1 LAAIDFWIVKN
12 ITGRLLVG
20 LRWWV
25 DFEENGDEKWKFE
38 CKVNE
43 KDVNPADDKVFW
55 WTLALFCLIWLL
67 LSVANA
73 ISINITNLIIC
84 LFCLVMIGFN
94 LYSYYRCSKAQ
105 SDNIKKLAYQY
116 GTNAIGKFMTGSII
130 ANYF

>member
-1 LAAIDFWIVKN
+1 VKN

-43 KDVNPADDKVFW
+43 KDVNPADEKVFW
-55 WTLALFCLIWLL
+55 WTLALFSLVWLL
-67 LSVANA
+67 LSAANA
-73 ISINITNLIIC
+73 ISINVTNLMIT

-105 SDNIKKLAYQY
+105 S
-116 GTNAIGKFMTGSII
+116 
-130 ANYF
+130 